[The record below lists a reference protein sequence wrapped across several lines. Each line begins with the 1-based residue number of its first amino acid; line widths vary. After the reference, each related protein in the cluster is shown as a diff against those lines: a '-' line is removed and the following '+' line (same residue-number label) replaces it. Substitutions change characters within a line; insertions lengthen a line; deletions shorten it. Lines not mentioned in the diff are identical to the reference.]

1 MTSTLE
7 PRTHPATGTPRMSG
21 TPVLGPA
28 MELRRDPLA
37 ALERARRDHGDVVHV
52 VAGPPGLRMSFYAA
66 FHPDAARQVLAAN
79 SGYRK
84 DNLPWQEM
92 REILG
97 DGLVTSQDEKWL
109 RHRRMVQP
117 LFTPRA
123 VNNYADIVNDEVAYT
138 VRSWSGGAVVDLHG
152 DLTALVLQVIGRV
165 LFGDDLTDAV
175 EPVARCLPIAS
186 QYILTRGFAPIRT
199 PRTWP
204 TPANRRAARAQRDL
218 FDMCDRI
225 IARRRAGGRTG
236 RDLLGLLLEAR
247 DGGVPLTDEEV
258 RDQVLIF
265 VLSGHETTGATLTF
279 TLDLLARHPE
289 HLRRVQEEVAAV
301 LGDRPAEA
309 TDLPD
314 LPYTTMVLK
323 ESMRLYPSIPFLSR
337 RTAAGDVIQ
346 GHEIPPNSDVWTSPW
361 VTHRHPEFWDRP
373 ETFDPERFT
382 PEAEAARHKHAW
394 FPFGGGPRSCI
405 GRHLSMLEATLM
417 LVALVRRYDF
427 APAQERLALSAG
439 ISLRPAGEVRTTVT
453 PRR

>member
-7 PRTHPATGTPRMSG
+7 PTTRSAIPRMSG
-21 TPVLGPA
+21 TPLLGPVV
-28 MELRRDPLA
+28 ELRRDPLA

-52 VAGPPGLRMSFYAA
+52 VAGPPGLRMAFHAV
-66 FHPDAARQVLAAN
+66 FHPDAAHHVLSAN

-92 REILG
+92 RQILG

-123 VNNYADIVNDEVAYT
+123 VDNYADLVNEEVAYT
-138 VRSWSGGAVVDLHG
+138 VRSWSGGAVVDLHR

-186 QYILTRGFAPIRT
+186 QYILTRGFAPVRT

-225 IARRRAGGRTG
+225 IGRRRAAGRTG
-236 RDLLGLLLEAR
+236 NDLLGLLLSAS

-289 HLRRVQEEVAAV
+289 HLRRVQEEVATV
-301 LGDRPAEA
+301 LGDRPAES
-309 TDLPD
+309 TDLPR

-337 RTAAGDVIQ
+337 RTSTGDVIG
-346 GHEIPPNSDVWTSPW
+346 GHEIPPGSDVWTSPW

-373 ETFDPERFT
+373 EVFDPERFT
-382 PEAEAARHKHAW
+382 PEAEAARHRHAW

-405 GRHLSMLEATLM
+405 GRHLAMLEATLM

-427 APAQERLALSAG
+427 APTQERLALSAG
-439 ISLRPAGEVRTTVT
+439 ISLRPAGEVRTRVV